1 MVVLFYKAEVME
13 EPGKVE
19 NPDKVE
25 KPRKLLGSD
34 EPSLNTYGIIISCTS
49 PECFLKLHI
58 ALSYKVSTCIYFF

>member
-1 MVVLFYKAEVME
+1 MAVLLYKAEVME

-34 EPSLNTYGIIISCTS
+34 EPSLNT
-49 PECFLKLHI
+49 
-58 ALSYKVSTCIYFF
+58 